1 MAIISTIHLQSA
13 VAAAQR
19 LQLALTHRMDYLEAS
34 DFEDDVDLVVT
45 LLEESRD
52 ECWPALE
59 MRARAKATPERT

>member
-1 MAIISTIHLQSA
+1 MTKITKNRLESS

-19 LQLALTHRMDYLEAS
+19 LQLALNHILDYTSPEAM
-34 DFEDDVDLVVT
+34 EEDVDLVVT

-59 MRARAKATPERT
+59 ARARTRATTG

>member
-1 MAIISTIHLQSA
+1 MAKISQIHLQSA

-19 LQLALTHRMDYLEAS
+19 LQLALTHRMDYIDPES
-34 DFEDDVDLVVT
+34 YEEDVDLVVT

-59 MRARAKATPERT
+59 ERARSTTTTD